1 MSAACSS
8 PRFFSA
14 VDAGVQQENR
24 LPMKIVLEAKGL
36 TRRFGSLVA
45 VDHVEFGVYRGE
57 IFGFLGP
64 NGAGKT
70 TTVRMLTGVI
80 DPTEGTATIQGHD
93 IRKDSLLSRT
103 HIAVV
108 PEEAN
113 VYLDLSVWQ
122 NVILMAELHGI
133 ARRRY
138 LREAER
144 FLELLGLW
152 ERKKQK
158 ARALSKGLRQRL
170 MLCAALVTGPEVL
183 FLDEPTSGLDVQSA
197 RMIRQTVRDLNRDGL
212 TVFLTTHNMSEAG
225 DLCSRVAIIDKGRIV
240 AIDSPEKLRSKIGSR
255 QYVEVHF
262 AGDTPEPGDLWTLPG
277 VSQVEVDGCTFRLYS
292 GSPSQ
297 VLTGVVRLADRK
309 GLEITDLCNR
319 KPSLEDVFLH
329 LTSGCDDGRLQ

>member
-1 MSAACSS
+1 MK
-8 PRFFSA
+8 A
-14 VDAGVQQENR
+14 VIETKR
-24 LPMKIVLEAKGL
+24 L
-36 TRRFGSLVA
+36 TRKFGNIVA
-45 VDHVEFGVYRGE
+45 VDHVEFEVYHGE

-93 IRKDSLLSRT
+93 IRKEPLLSKT

-122 NVILMAELHGI
+122 NIMLMADLHGVP
-133 ARRRY
+133 RHRC
-138 LREAER
+138 LQEAER
-144 FLELLGLW
+144 LLDALGLA

-158 ARALSKGLRQRL
+158 ARTLSKGLRQRL

-197 RMIRQTVRDLNRDGL
+197 RLIRQTVNDLNRSGL
-212 TVFLTTHNMSEAG
+212 TVFLTTHNMGEA
-225 DLCSRVAIIDKGRIV
+225 DEMCSRVAIIDHGCIV
-240 AIDSPEKLRSKIGSR
+240 AIAPPGKLRSTISSR
-255 QYVEVHF
+255 QYVEVRFTGAAPKHN
-262 AGDTPEPGDLWTLPG
+262 ELESLPG
-277 VSQVEVDGCTFRLYS
+277 VSHMDVDNRTFRLYTKWP
-292 GSPSQ
+292 GQ
-297 VLTGVVRLADRK
+297 VMTEVVRLVDRK
-309 GLEITDLCNR
+309 GLEIMDLSNR

-329 LTSGCDDGRLQ
+329 FTSGSKERGLQ

>member
-1 MSAACSS
+1 ME
-8 PRFFSA
+8 A
-14 VDAGVQQENR
+14 V
-24 LPMKIVLEAKGL
+24 IEARGL
-36 TRRFGSLVA
+36 TRKFGHLVA
-45 VDHVEFGVYRGE
+45 VDHVEFGVYQGE

-93 IRKDSLLSRT
+93 IREEPLLSRA

-122 NVILMAELHGI
+122 NLILMAELHGV
-133 ARRRY
+133 ARHRR
-138 LREAER
+138 LQEAER
-144 FLELLGLW
+144 LLDAFELT

-197 RMIRQTVRDLNRDGL
+197 RLIRQIVSDLNRSGL

-225 DLCSRVAIIDKGRIV
+225 EICSRIAIIDKGCIA
-240 AIDSPEKLRSKIGSR
+240 AIDTPEQLRSTISSR
-255 QYVEVHF
+255 QYVEVSF
-262 AGDTPEPGDLWTLPG
+262 AGAAPEHNELASLPG
-277 VSQVEVDGCTFRLYS
+277 VSQIDADNRTFRLYTKLP
-292 GSPSQ
+292 GQ
-297 VLTGVVRLADRK
+297 VVTEVVRLADRR
-309 GLEITDLCNR
+309 GLEITDLSNR

-329 LTSGCDDGRLQ
+329 FTSGRKERGLQ

>member
-1 MSAACSS
+1 MHFFMSVPLCSD
-8 PRFFSA
+8 
-14 VDAGVQQENR
+14 VQEN
-24 LPMKIVLEAKGL
+24 LLQMKAVIEVRGL
-36 TRRFGSLVA
+36 TRKFGPLVA
-45 VDHVEFGVYRGE
+45 VDHVEFGVYQGE

-93 IRKDSLLSRT
+93 IREEPLLSRA

-122 NVILMAELHGI
+122 NLMLMAELHGV
-133 ARRRY
+133 ARHRR
-138 LREAER
+138 LQEAKR
-144 FLELLGLW
+144 LLDAFGLT
-152 ERKKQK
+152 EKKKQK

-197 RMIRQTVRDLNRDGL
+197 RLIREIVSDMNRSGL

-225 DLCSRVAIIDKGRIV
+225 EMCSRVAIIDKGCIA
-240 AIDSPEKLRSKIGSR
+240 AIDTPEQLRSTISSR
-255 QYVEVHF
+255 QYVEVSF
-262 AGDTPEPGDLWTLPG
+262 AGAAPEHNELASLPG
-277 VSQVEVDGCTFRLYS
+277 VSHIDADNRTFRLYTKLP
-292 GSPSQ
+292 GQ
-297 VLTGVVRLADRK
+297 VVTEVARLADRR
-309 GLEITDLCNR
+309 GLEITDLGNR

-329 LTSGCDDGRLQ
+329 FTSGCKERGVQ